1 MVTRTAGGRLGA
13 AGALGLLVAW
23 AIIAVAGT
31 ARAQQFAERD
41 NFSFADDGQYAPTDD
56 FNSFYSGE
64 VPAGCGADCGAC
76 GYYDDCDVCGGSHM
90 PDQECPLVG
99 CTGGERWWFGA
110 EYLLWKTD
118 STHLP
123 PLVTDSPILTVPVLG
138 SQSTQVLSA
147 EKVAESW
154 RSGYRLEM
162 GIWFD
167 DCNTLALV
175 GDYFNI
181 GNDDYD
187 YFYPGDSGRNTGR
200 PFFNTQSGVQNVL
213 PISGTY
219 INPDPPNPMFPFIV
233 RDGTISVT
241 ADDEFQGTGLT
252 LEQCIYSVG
261 NSSGR
266 GPGTQVI
273 LLGGYRFYGYDSR
286 LAIASTSAILQGEGA
301 DSFETRRDVFTSD
314 NEFHGGEIG
323 AKVRFTQTACWFDG
337 MFKIAL
343 GGHYRNVTI
352 NGATASIPAGGPLQ
366 VSEGGLYTSDATN
379 IGTYT
384 DSRARLIPEF
394 RIGVGV
400 YLTPNWTL
408 RAGYSAI
415 VWSGVVRAADGL
427 PPNLAVDERNIP
439 PGTGNGGVSP
449 VFSGLGGSELVAN
462 GLDLGVEYNY

>member
-13 AGALGLLVAW
+13 ASALGLLVAW
-23 AIIAVAGT
+23 AIVAVTGT

-41 NFSFADDGQYAPTDD
+41 DFSFADDGQFAPQDE
-56 FNSFYSGE
+56 FQQGE
-64 VPAGCGADCGAC
+64 VPDYWGADDGAC
-76 GYYDDCDVCGGSHM
+76 GCECGDTCCDSHM
-90 PDQECPLVG
+90 PDLDCPCG
-99 CTGGERWWFGA
+99 CRANETSWWFA
-110 EYLLWKTD
+110 SEYLIWKTD

-123 PLVTDSPILTVPVLG
+123 ALVTDSPIGTEPTLDSPA
-138 SQSTQVLSA
+138 TQVLTA
-147 EKVAESW
+147 TKVADSW

-200 PFFNTQSGVQNVL
+200 PFFNTQTGVQDVQRVA
-213 PISGTY
+213 GTY
-219 INPDPPNPMFPFIV
+219 DEPLMQPDTV
-233 RDGTISVT
+233 RDGTIAVT

-252 LEQCIYSVG
+252 IEQCVYSVG
-261 NSSGR
+261 DRFGF

-286 LAIASTSAILQGEGA
+286 LAITDTTSIISGDGA
-301 DSFETRRDVFTSD
+301 GGFDTHRDVFTSD

-323 AKVRFTQTACWFDG
+323 VRARFTQQACWFDG

-343 GGHYRNVTI
+343 GGHRRTVTI
-352 NGATASIPAGGPLQ
+352 NGATVNIPAGGPADF
-366 VSEGGLYTSDATN
+366 SEGGLLTSSETN
-379 IGTYT
+379 IGEYSN
-384 DSRARLIPEF
+384 SRARLIPEF
-394 RIGVGV
+394 RLGIGVF
-400 YLTPNWTL
+400 LAPQWTF
-408 RAGYSAI
+408 RAGCSAI

-439 PGTGNGGVSP
+439 PGAGTGGVSP
-449 VFSGLGGSELVAN
+449 VFSGLGGSELVAT
-462 GLDLGVEYNY
+462 GLDLGFEYNY